1 MTTRRDFLKNLA
13 TGTAALSVG
22 GIIPSGVSAKSYNSI
37 LGSNEKFR
45 VGVMGVN
52 SRGLAITRTLAI
64 HKSAIVTHICDV
76 DSRAANKAVDAVK
89 KAAGNTPKIFA
100 DIREML
106 KEDFDILV
114 VATPDH
120 WHAPAAIMAMQAG
133 KHVYLEKPTSH
144 SPAENEMLIRAAAK
158 YNKIVQVG
166 NQRRSWP
173 NVIKGIEEVKNGTIG
188 NVYYGKGWYTN
199 NRASIGIGKV
209 IQTPDWLNWDL
220 WQGPAP
226 RVKDFKDNIVHYN
239 WHWFWH
245 WGTGEALNNGTHF
258 VDMLRWGMEVDYPT
272 KVTSVGGR
280 YRYQDDWETPDTQLI
295 GYEFGDKKSFVWEGR
310 SCNGKSIEDYGVGVI
325 FYGEK
330 GSIVISGGNEYKVY
344 DLKSKLIKQVDST
357 VGFEEGNLMGPS
369 QQLDALHF
377 TNMFEG
383 IRTGAKLNSDLLNGC
398 ISTQLVQLGNISQ
411 RVGRSLNIDPV
422 TGRIIN
428 DKKAE
433 KLWSRSYEKGW
444 ELKI

>member
-13 TGTAALSVG
+13 TGTAALSIG

-120 WHAPAAIMAMQAG
+120 WHAPAAIMAMQSG

-144 SPAENEMLIRAAAK
+144 SPAENELLIRAAAK

-310 SCNGKSIEDYGVGVI
+310 SCNGKSFEDYGVGVI
-325 FYGEK
+325 FYGEQ

-344 DLKSKLIKQVDST
+344 DLKSKLIKQVDSKIS
-357 VGFEEGNLMGPS
+357 FEEGNLMGPS

-398 ISTQLVQLGNISQ
+398 ISTQLVQLGNIAQ
-411 RVGRSLNIDPV
+411 RVGRSLNIDPA
-422 TGRIIN
+422 TGRIVN

-433 KLWSRSYEKGW
+433 KLWGRSYEKGW
-444 ELKI
+444 EIKI

>member
-1 MTTRRDFLKNLA
+1 M
-13 TGTAALSVG
+13 
-22 GIIPSGVSAKSYNSI
+22 
-37 LGSNEKFR
+37 
-45 VGVMGVN
+45 
-52 SRGLAITRTLAI
+52 
-64 HKSAIVTHICDV
+64 
-76 DSRAANKAVDAVK
+76 
-89 KAAGNTPKIFA
+89 
-100 DIREML
+100 
-106 KEDFDILV
+106 

-144 SPAENEMLIRAAAK
+144 SPAENELLIRAAAK

-173 NVIKGIEEVKNGTIG
+173 NVIKGIEEVQNGTIG

-199 NRASIGIGKV
+199 NRPSIGIGKV
-209 IQTPDWLNWDL
+209 VPVPDWLNWDL

-226 RVKDFKDNIVHYN
+226 RVKNFKDNFVHYH

>member
-22 GIIPSGVSAKSYNSI
+22 GIIPSGVSANSYNSI

-52 SRGLAITRTLAI
+52 SRGLAITRTLVI

-310 SCNGKSIEDYGVGVI
+310 SCNGKSFEDYGVGVI
-325 FYGEK
+325 FYGEQ

-344 DLKSKLIKQVDST
+344 DLKSKLIKQVDSKIS
-357 VGFEEGNLMGPS
+357 FEEGNLMGPS

-398 ISTQLVQLGNISQ
+398 ISTQLVQLGNIAQ
-411 RVGRSLNIDPV
+411 RVGRSLNVDPV

-444 ELKI
+444 EIKI

>member
-22 GIIPSGVSAKSYNSI
+22 GIIPGVSAKSYNSI
-37 LGSNEKFR
+37 IGANEKLR
-45 VGVMGVN
+45 IGVMGVN
-52 SRGLAITRTLAI
+52 SRGLALTKVLAL
-64 HKSAIVTHICDV
+64 HQDAIVTHICDV
-76 DSRAANKAVDAVK
+76 DSRAINKAVDSVK
-89 KAAGNTPKIFA
+89 KATGNTPKSYD
-100 DIREML
+100 DIRKML
-106 KEDFDILV
+106 ESKDFDVLV

-120 WHAPAAIMAMQAG
+120 WHAPAALMGMQAG
-133 KHVYLEKPTSH
+133 KHIYLEKPTSH
-144 SPAENEMLIRAAAK
+144 NPAENEMLIRAAAK
-158 YNKIVQVG
+158 YNRLVQVG

-173 NVIKGIEEVKNGTIG
+173 NVIKAIEEVQHGTIG

-199 NRASIGIGKV
+199 NRPSIGIGKV
-209 IQTPDWLNWDL
+209 VPVPEWLNWDL

-226 RVKDFKDNIVHYN
+226 RVKNFKDNYVHYN

-310 SCNGKSIEDYGVGVI
+310 SCNGKSTEDYGVGVI

-330 GSIVISGGNEYKVY
+330 GSIVISGGNEYKVF
-344 DLKSKLIKQVDST
+344 DLKSKLLKHVNSELT
-357 VGFEEGNLMGPS
+357 FEEGNLMGPA
-369 QQLDALHF
+369 QYLDALHF
-377 TNMFEG
+377 TNFFDG
-383 IRTGAKLNSDLLNGC
+383 IKKGTKLNSDLLNGC
-398 ISTQLVQLGNISQ
+398 ISTQLVQLGNIAQ
-411 RVGRSLNIDPV
+411 RVGRSLAIDQT
-422 TGRIIN
+422 TGRILN
-428 DKKAE
+428 DKKANKFWGRE
-433 KLWSRSYEKGW
+433 YEKGW
-444 ELKI
+444 DFKI

>member
-22 GIIPSGVSAKSYNSI
+22 GIIPGVSAKSYNNI
-37 LGSNEKFR
+37 KGANEKFR
-45 VGVMGVN
+45 IGVMGVN
-52 SRGLAITRTLAI
+52 SRGLAITRGLAL
-64 HKSAIVTHICDV
+64 HKEAIVTHICDV
-76 DSRAANKAVDAVK
+76 DSRAVNKAIDAVK
-89 KAAGNTPKIFA
+89 KAAGNTPTGYA
-100 DIREML
+100 DIRKML
-106 KEDFDILV
+106 ESKDFDILV
-114 VATPDH
+114 VAAPDH
-120 WHAPAAIMAMQAG
+120 WHAPAALMGLQAG

-158 YNKIVQVG
+158 YNKLVQVG

-173 NVIKGIEEVKNGTIG
+173 NVIKAIEEIKNGVIG

-199 NRASIGIGKV
+199 NRGSIGIGKV
-209 IQTPDWLNWDL
+209 VPVPEWLDWEL

-226 RVKDFKDNIVHYN
+226 RVKDFKDNVVHYN

-258 VDMLRWGMEVDYPT
+258 VDILRWGMEVDYPT

-295 GYEFGDKKSFVWEGR
+295 GFEFGDKKSFVWEGR
-310 SCNGKSIEDYGVGVI
+310 SCNGKSTEDFGTGVI
-325 FYGEK
+325 FYGET
-330 GSIVISGGNEYKVY
+330 GSIVISGGNEYKVF
-344 DLKSKLIKQVDST
+344 DLKSKLIKHVTSELKSEDVS
-357 VGFEEGNLMGPS
+357 LMGPS
-369 QQLDALHF
+369 LYLDSLHY
-377 TNMFEG
+377 TNFFDG
-383 IRTGAKLNSDLLNGC
+383 IRNGAKLNSDLLNGC
-398 ISTQLVQLGNISQ
+398 ISTQLVQLGNIAQ
-411 RVGRSLNIDPV
+411 RVGRSLNIDPA

-433 KLWSRSYEKGW
+433 KLWGRSYEKGW
-444 ELKI
+444 EMKV

>member
-22 GIIPSGVSAKSYNSI
+22 SIIPGVSAKSYNSI
-37 LGSNEKFR
+37 LGANEKFR
-45 VGVMGVN
+45 IGVMGVN
-52 SRGLAITRTLAI
+52 SRGFALAKGFALE
-64 HKSAIVTHICDV
+64 KDAIVTHICDV
-76 DSRAANKAVDAVK
+76 DSRALEKTSTMIHK
-89 KAAGNTPKIFA
+89 TAGNKPKTFV
-100 DIREML
+100 DIRKML
-106 KEDFDILV
+106 TEDFDILV
-114 VATPDH
+114 IATPDH
-120 WHAPAAIMAMQAG
+120 WHAPAALMGMQAG
-133 KHVYLEKPTSH
+133 KHIYLEKPTSH
-144 SPAENEMLIRAAAK
+144 SPAENEILIRAAAK
-158 YNKIVQVG
+158 YGKVVQVG
-166 NQRRSWP
+166 NQRRSWT
-173 NVIKGIEEVKNGTIG
+173 NIIQGMEEIKNGTIG

-199 NRASIGIGKV
+199 NRPSIGIGKV
-209 IQTPDWLNWDL
+209 SPAPEWLDWDL

-226 RVKDFKDNIVHYN
+226 RVKNFKDNFVHYN

-295 GYEFGDKKSFVWEGR
+295 GFEFEDKKSFAWEGR
-310 SCNGKSIEDYGVGVI
+310 SCNAKSIEGYGVGVI
-325 FYGEK
+325 FYGET
-330 GSIVISGGNEYKVY
+330 GSIVMSGSNEYKVF
-344 DLKSKLIKQVDST
+344 DLNSKLLKHVTSEMGYQ
-357 VGFEEGNLMGPS
+357 EGNLMGPA
-369 QQLDALHF
+369 QYLDSLHF
-377 TNMFEG
+377 RNLFDG

-411 RVGRSLNIDPV
+411 RVGRSLNIDPT

-444 ELKI
+444 EMKI

>member
-1 MTTRRDFLKNLA
+1 
-13 TGTAALSVG
+13 
-22 GIIPSGVSAKSYNSI
+22 
-37 LGSNEKFR
+37 
-45 VGVMGVN
+45 MGVN
-52 SRGLAITRTLAI
+52 ARGFALGKGLASE
-64 HKSAIVTHICDV
+64 KDAIVTHLCDV
-76 DSRAANKAVDAVK
+76 DTRALEKAGAMIK
-89 KAAGNTPKIFA
+89 KTGGNTPKTFF

-120 WHAPAAIMAMQAG
+120 WHAPAALMGMQAG

-144 SPAENEMLIRAAAK
+144 NPAENEILIRAAAK
-158 YNKIVQVG
+158 YNKVVQVG

-173 NVIKGIEEVKNGTIG
+173 NLIKGIEEIKEGAIG

-199 NRASIGIGKV
+199 NRPSIGVGQV
-209 IQTPDWLNWDL
+209 TAVPEWLNWDL

-226 RVKDFKDNIVHYN
+226 RVKNYKDNYLHYN

-295 GYEFGDKKSFVWEGR
+295 GFEFGDKKSFSWEGR
-310 SCNGKSIEDYGVGVI
+310 SCNGKTTDEFGVGVT

-330 GSIVISGGNEYKVY
+330 GSIVMSGSNEYKVF
-344 DLKSKLIKQVDST
+344 DLKSKQLKHVTSKM
-357 VGFEEGNLMGPS
+357 GFEEGNLLGPG
-369 QQLDALHF
+369 QGLDSFHF
-377 TNMFEG
+377 RNFFDG
-383 IRTGAKLNSDLLNGC
+383 IRNGKKLNSDLLNGC

-411 RVGRSLNIDPV
+411 RVGHSLNIDPI
-422 TGRIIN
+422 TGRILN
-428 DKKAE
+428 DKKAN
-433 KLWSRSYEKGW
+433 KLWGREYEKGW
-444 ELKI
+444 EMKI